1 MVFSSIQFLIFFAF
15 LILLF
20 ILLKGKRIKKNILL
34 IASIFF
40 YAYWDIRF
48 VPLLLGIGVF
58 NYIVGHIV
66 ADNSDKK
73 KNRKIALVIG
83 VTVNLL
89 VLAYFKYTNFFI
101 ENANEIFSSLG
112 FNTSTLNIILPLGIS
127 FFIFELIS
135 YLADVYTNKI
145 KHTDSF
151 VDFLTF
157 VFFFPRLA
165 SGPIIRPADFLP
177 QLKQEIVIKKHN
189 IVVGIQLFTMGL
201 FKKLVLADRVAV
213 CADAV
218 FHSPQLFDSPT
229 IWCGVIA
236 YSIQI
241 YCDFSGY
248 SDMALGVAKIMG
260 FDLPRNFN
268 MPYISLNIT
277 EFWRRWHI
285 SLSAWLR
292 DYLYIT
298 LGGNRKGRIRQ
309 NVNIIITM
317 LLGGFWHGASWT
329 FLVWGGLHGAAL
341 IVQKAF
347 SKWNILNKL
356 HINHYIS
363 NSFSWLLTYI
373 FVCVCW
379 VFFRA
384 STFTDAFII
393 INKMFVPSDGINWI
407 FSPLFYFVLPVVIAA
422 TIIKCMSK
430 REGYLTF
437 NLSQPLPAFGFV
449 FTVMAIIFFDANNT
463 SPFIYFQ
470 F

>member
-1 MVFSSIQFLIFFAF
+1 MVFSSVQFFIFFA
-15 LILLF
+15 LLVLLF
-20 ILLKGKRIKKNILL
+20 VVLRRKRVKKNVLL
-34 IASIFF
+34 AASIFF

-58 NYIVGHIV
+58 NYIIGHIV
-66 ADNSDKK
+66 ADDSDRNKNKK
-73 KNRKIALVIG
+73 VALVIG
-83 VTVNLL
+83 ITVNLL

-101 ENANEIFSSLG
+101 ENANRIFSDLG
-112 FNTSTLNIILPLGIS
+112 FNSSTLNIILPLGIS

-135 YLADVYTNKI
+135 YLADVYTHKI

-177 QLKQEIVIKKHN
+177 QLKREIVIKKHN
-189 IVVGIQLFTMGL
+189 VVEGIQLFIMGL
-201 FKKLVLADRVAV
+201 FKKLVLADRVAA
-213 CADAV
+213 CADTV
-218 FHSPQLFDSPT
+218 FLSPQLFDSPT

-285 SLSAWLR
+285 SLSTWLR

-298 LGGNRKGRIRQ
+298 LGGNRKGKIMQ
-309 NVNIIITM
+309 NVNLVTTM
-317 LLGGFWHGASWT
+317 LLGGLWHGANWT
-329 FLVWGGLHGAAL
+329 FIVWGGLHGVGL
-341 IVQKAF
+341 IVQKTF
-347 SKWNILNKL
+347 NKWHKSKRI
-356 HINHYIS
+356 HINHYVS
-363 NSFSWLLTYI
+363 GSLSWLLTYI

-384 STFTDAFII
+384 RTFTDAFIVI
-393 INKMFVPSDGINWI
+393 SKMFIPSDGINWI
-407 FSPLFYFVLPVVIAA
+407 FSPLFFLVLPIVIGA
-422 TIIKCMSK
+422 TVIKCVSK
-430 REGYLTF
+430 KEGYLTF

-449 FTVMAIIFFDANNT
+449 FAIMAIIFFAANNT